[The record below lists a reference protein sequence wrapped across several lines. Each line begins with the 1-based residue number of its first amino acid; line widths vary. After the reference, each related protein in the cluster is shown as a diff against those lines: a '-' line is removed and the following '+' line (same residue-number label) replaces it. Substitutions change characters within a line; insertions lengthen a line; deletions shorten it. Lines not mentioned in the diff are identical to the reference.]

1 MPLILGVAVL
11 VVALLWFV
19 GRFSKPMIPS
29 KTRGCCAASAVAWRC
44 SLRRFFFS
52 VARCGSPS
60 RVGAFGLGLI
70 GWMSPWPGFSWRS
83 WKFPGRVS
91 RVRSAFVEM
100 ELDHYSGV
108 MRGRI
113 LAGHHDGASLD
124 TLDVPTLVGLM
135 SGIDDDSRSLMMAYL
150 DRREPR
156 WREYAKRN
164 AGTGRAERRRG
175 ARQRNDGRGGLSDP
189 WPCSPERAPSEIG
202 RAHRSLMKK
211 LHPDQ
216 GGSTYLA
223 ARVNQAKDVLL
234 RRHR

>member
-19 GRFSKPMIPS
+19 GRFSKPNDP
-29 KTRGCCAASAVAWRC
+29 KQNARL
-44 SLRRFFFS
+44 LRRIGGG
-52 VARCGSPS
+52 VALLFAAFLFLRGQMWVAIP
-60 RVGAFGLGLI
+60 VGAFGLGLI
-70 GWMSPWPGFSWRS
+70 GWMSPWPGFNWRS
-83 WKFPGRVS
+83 WKFPGRIS
-91 RVRSAFVEM
+91 HVRSAFVEM

-113 LAGHHDGASLD
+113 LAGPHDGASLD

-135 SGIDDDSRSLMMAYL
+135 GGIDDDSRSLMMAYL

-164 AGTGRAERRRG
+164 AGTGRRSG
-175 ARQRNDGRGGLSDP
+175 AAVPGGEMTEEEAYQILDLQP
-189 WPCSPERAPSEIG
+189 GANAGEIG

-223 ARVNQAKDVLL
+223 GRVNQAKDVLL

>member
-1 MPLILGVAVL
+1 M
-11 VVALLWFV
+11 WFV
-19 GRFSKPMIPS
+19 GRFSKPNDP
-29 KTRGCCAASAVAWRC
+29 KQNARL
-44 SLRRFFFS
+44 LRRIGGG
-52 VARCGSPS
+52 VALLFAAFLFLRGQMWIAIP
-60 RVGAFGLGLI
+60 VGAFGLGLI
-70 GWMSPWPGFSWRS
+70 GWISPWPGFNWRS
-83 WKFPGRVS
+83 WKFPGRIS
-91 RVRSAFVEM
+91 HVRSAFVEM

-113 LAGHHDGASLD
+113 LAGSHDGASLD
-124 TLDVPTLVGLM
+124 TLDIPTLVGLM
-135 SGIDDDSRSLMMAYL
+135 GGIDDDSRSLMMAYL

-164 AGTGRAERRRG
+164 AGTGRRSG
-175 ARQRNDGRGGLSDP
+175 ATVPGGEMTEEEAYQILDLQP
-189 WPCSPERAPSEIG
+189 GANAGEIG

-223 ARVNQAKDVLL
+223 GRVNQAKDVLL

>member
-1 MPLILGVAVL
+1 MPLILGVAVI
-11 VVALLWFV
+11 VVALLWAV
-19 GRFSKPMIPS
+19 GRFSKPDDP
-29 KTRGCCAASAVAWRC
+29 KQNARL
-44 SLRRFFFS
+44 LRRVGGGAVLLFAAFLFLRGEIW
-52 VARCGSPS
+52 VAIP
-60 RVGAFGLGLI
+60 VGAFGLGMI
-70 GWMSPWPGFSWRS
+70 GWMSPWARLNGLP
-83 WKFPGRVS
+83 WKFPSRVS
-91 RVRSAFVEM
+91 RVRSAFLEM
-100 ELDHYSGV
+100 ELDHRSGT

-113 LAGHHDGASLD
+113 LAGPHDGTSLD

-135 SGIDDDSRSLMMAYL
+135 DGIDDDSCSLMTAYL

-164 AGTGRAERRRG
+164 TDAGRS
-175 ARQRNDGRGGLSDP
+175 RGGIAGGEMTEQEAYQILDLQP
-189 WPCSPERAPSEIG
+189 GANAAQIG

-223 ARVNQAKDVLL
+223 GRVNQAKDVLL